1 MGKPTGF
8 FEFRRQGQTR
18 RPVGERLRD
27 WREVYEP
34 WAEKD
39 ARTQA
44 SRCMDCGVPFCNQ
57 GCPLGNLIP
66 DWNDLVYRGNW
77 RAAIDQLH
85 STNNF
90 PEFTGRICPAPCEPA
105 CTLSINQDPVT
116 IEMVEK
122 AIVERAWSEGWISP
136 NPPARLTGRKV
147 AVVGSGPAGLAAAQQ
162 LRRAGHDVT
171 VFERSEYIGGLLS
184 LGIPDFKLEKQI
196 VKRRLDQMRAE
207 GVVFR
212 TNAYVGRNVPVQ
224 RLKAEFNALVLAGG
238 STIPRDLEVPGR
250 ELDGVHFAMD
260 YLTQQNRRGEGQE
273 FPAGQIITAADKHVV
288 ILGGGDTGADCLG
301 TAHRQKAEHIWQ
313 YEILPRP
320 PDARGPRNPWPQ
332 WPIIMRT
339 SSAHE
344 EGGDRDYNIL
354 TKSLTGENGRVKFLN
369 AVRIEW
375 KQPANGGRPQMVEIP
390 GTEFTVRADLLLL
403 ALGFLHP
410 EHEGMLK
417 DLGVE
422 LDPRGNVKTDSNAM
436 TSATGVFACGDMQRG
451 QSLVVW
457 AIASGRQCARHVD
470 EWLMGT
476 SDLPAVQRYA
486 RNLVALT
493 ARE

>member
-1 MGKPTGF
+1 
-8 FEFRRQGQTR
+8 
-18 RPVGERLRD
+18 
-27 WREVYEP
+27 
-34 WAEKD
+34 
-39 ARTQA
+39 
-44 SRCMDCGVPFCNQ
+44 MDCGVPFCNQ

-66 DWNDLVYRGNW
+66 DWNDLVYRGDW

-85 STNNF
+85 ATNNF

-116 IEMVEK
+116 IEMIEK
-122 AIVERAWSEGWISP
+122 AIVDRAWSEGWISP
-136 NPPARLTGRKV
+136 RPPTRRTGKKV

-162 LRRAGHDVT
+162 IRRAGHEVT

-224 RLKAEFNALVLAGG
+224 RLKAEFNAIVLAGG
-238 STIPRDLEVPGR
+238 STVPRDLDVPGR
-250 ELDGVHFAMD
+250 DLDGVHFAMD
-260 YLTQQNRRGEGQE
+260 YLTQQNRRNEGQE
-273 FPAGQIITAADKHVV
+273 FPAEQIISAENKHVI

-320 PDARGPRNPWPQ
+320 PDIRGARNPWPQ

-354 TKSLTGENGRVKFLN
+354 TKSLSGENGKVRYLN

-375 KQPANGGRPQMVEIP
+375 KQPENGGRPQMVELP
-390 GTEFTVRADLLLL
+390 GTEFTVRADLVLL
-403 ALGFLHP
+403 ALGFVHP

-422 LDPRGNVKTDSNAM
+422 LDPRGNVKTDARAM
-436 TSATGVFACGDMQRG
+436 TSSSGVFACGDMQRG

-476 SDLPAVQRYA
+476 SDLPAVQHYA